1 MAKRFETS
9 PVPKGE
15 VSKYHVDPYG
25 EIQTQFSVT
34 SSRKKGSDDSIIR
47 PNDEL
52 LLQKGGIQALNIY
65 RRLLTD
71 STVQSA
77 FSKLSQEVTSREL
90 IVDPVSDLPGDLAVK
105 DFVEYALSKLNM
117 DVIFRGLLEAYI
129 TGYSVAEIIWKSGP
143 QGVVPAD
150 IRLRDSRRFIFQA
163 SEDAE
168 GGYTMRMLTR
178 ENMEKGIELPARKFI
193 LFRHWATH
201 DGDPY
206 GSGLGRIL
214 YPLVKFKRRAIE
226 SEVLFSDRFATPTAI
241 ATAPLSATV
250 DEINTLYGHISNL
263 SQETALILP
272 EGFTLEFANPQ
283 GSPEVFSGL
292 RESLTND
299 ITTLIAGEA
308 ETGNKDAGS
317 RASSEVADT
326 VRLTRAKELSESL
339 CSVLTHSLVRWT
351 VDLNYGTNV
360 QSPEIFRQFQTE
372 SDSKLTMQDVALM
385 VEKMGIRP
393 TKDWMLTHFKVEL
406 VDPEEEKENGT
417 VSPPTPIEKKQ
428 ALEEKKIETE
438 TKVAEKDLAEAKD
451 ESEDKSE
458 EVSEEGGDE
467 STAGGSEEKES
478 EAEESEDTTEQEEE
492 DSEPSEYTDEE
503 IEALLEEIFG
513 DEEEEEDEEDEDED
527 E

>member
-1 MAKRFETS
+1 M
-9 PVPKGE
+9 
-15 VSKYHVDPYG
+15 
-25 EIQTQFSVT
+25 
-34 SSRKKGSDDSIIR
+34 
-47 PNDEL
+47 
-52 LLQKGGIQALNIY
+52 
-65 RRLLTD
+65 
-71 STVQSA
+71 QSA

-117 DVIFRGLLEAYI
+117 DVVFRGLLEAYI

-351 VDLNYGTNV
+351 VDLNYGMNV

-385 VEKMGIRP
+385 VEKMNLRP
-393 TKDWMLTHFKVEL
+393 TNDWIANHFKVEL
-406 VDPEEEKENGT
+406 INPEEEKELGNIT
-417 VSPPTPIEKKQ
+417 PPTPIEKQ
-428 ALEEKKIETE
+428 QELEQKKVEVE
-438 TKVAEKDLAEAKD
+438 TKVAEKELAETETEEGDSPKSEPEPEPKSEP
-451 ESEDKSE
+451 ESEPKE
-458 EVSEEGGDE
+458 E
-467 STAGGSEEKES
+467 
-478 EAEESEDTTEQEEE
+478 EESEEEE
-492 DSEPSEYTDEE
+492 DSDLTEEE
-503 IEALLEEIFG
+503 IDALLEQIIG
-513 DEEEEEDEEDEDED
+513 TAEES
-527 E
+527 

>member
-1 MAKRFETS
+1 MAQRFQTA

-15 VSKYHVDPYG
+15 LSGYVKDPYG
-25 EIQTQFSVT
+25 EVQTQFQIA
-34 SSRKKGSDDSIIR
+34 SSKRKVDDAIVR

-52 LLQKGGIQALNIY
+52 LISKGGLQALNIY

-77 FSKLSQEVTSREL
+77 FSKLSQEVTSRDL
-90 IVDPVSDLPGDLAVK
+90 IIDPVSNLPGDIAVK
-105 DFVEYALSKLNM
+105 DFVEFALEKLNM
-117 DVIFRGLLEAYI
+117 DVIFRGMLEAYV
-129 TGYSVAEIIWKSGP
+129 TGYSVAEVIWKSTP
-143 QGVVPAD
+143 KGVLPVD
-150 IRLRDSRRFIFQA
+150 VRIRDARRFIFQE
-163 SEDAE
+163 SPE
-168 GGYTMRMLTR
+168 GDDGFTMRMLTR
-178 ENMEKGIELPARKFI
+178 EAMEKGVELPARKFI
-193 LFRHWATH
+193 VFKYWSTH

-272 EGFTLEFANPQ
+272 EGFTLDFANPQ

-292 RESLTND
+292 REALTNE

-317 RASSEVADT
+317 RASSEVANS

-339 CSVLTHSLVRWT
+339 CSELTHTLVRWI

-360 QSPEIFRQFQTE
+360 QSPTIYRQFQTE

-385 VEKMGIRP
+385 VEKMGMKP
-393 TKDWMLTHFKVEL
+393 TRDWLINHFKVEL
-406 VDPEEEKENGT
+406 IDPEEEKKSGDIA
-417 VSPPTPIEKKQ
+417 PPTPVEKKQ
-428 ALEEKKIETE
+428 HLEEKKIETE
-438 TKVAEKDLAEAKD
+438 TKVAEKELAEVED
-451 ESEDKSE
+451 ETTDETTD
-458 EVSEEGGDE
+458 VPEGTAEKPTDGE
-467 STAGGSEEKES
+467 SQKEGTAEKETDKADS
-478 EAEESEDTTEQEEE
+478 GDQEAETGGEE
-492 DSEPSEYTDEE
+492 DEDAE
-503 IEALLEEIFG
+503 IEALLAEIFG
-513 DEEEEEDEEDEDED
+513 DEDEE
-527 E
+527 

>member
-15 VSKYHVDPYG
+15 VSPYHIDPYG
-25 EIQTQFSVT
+25 DIKTQFSVT
-34 SSRKKGSDDSIIR
+34 SSRKRGVDDAIVR

-52 LLQKGGIQALNIY
+52 LIQKGGIQALNIY

-117 DVIFRGLLEAYI
+117 DVVFRGLLEAYI

-385 VEKMGIRP
+385 VEKMNLRP
-393 TKDWMLTHFKVEL
+393 TNDWIANHFKVEL
-406 VDPEEEKENGT
+406 INPEEEKELGNIT
-417 VSPPTPIEKKQ
+417 PPTPIEKQ
-428 ALEEKKIETE
+428 QELEQKKVEVE
-438 TKVAEKDLAEAKD
+438 TKVAEKELAETETEEGD
-451 ESEDKSE
+451 SPKSE
-458 EVSEEGGDE
+458 PEPEPKSEPKEE
-467 STAGGSEEKES
+467 EESEEKEDS
-478 EAEESEDTTEQEEE
+478 DLTEEEIDALLEQIIGTAEES
-492 DSEPSEYTDEE
+492 
-503 IEALLEEIFG
+503 
-513 DEEEEEDEEDEDED
+513 
-527 E
+527 